1 VEINMDIQPADRSL
15 PATVD
20 ERLVRSNRLASKA
33 DETKR
38 ALLKN
43 WTLFEGWCQDKG
55 VACLPAT
62 PEVVE
67 VFLLYLADRHP
78 VQERA
83 GRTVRV
89 GLKSSG
95 VSQAL
100 WAINTRHRLAGHPPP
115 GEYELIKT
123 ALAGIRRRKGSR
135 RKQQAPFTIEHLR
148 AIAFRADLKGRRDRA
163 LLLVGFAGCLRRSEL
178 VALRAE
184 DLEETPLGL
193 RIYLA
198 KSKTDQEGEGAWIDI
213 VRAER
218 FPACC
223 PVQALQDWLAAA
235 GIVAGPIF
243 RSLGKGARP
252 RLGDRLSPVTVDAV
266 VKWAAAQCGLD
277 PSRYGG
283 HSLRA
288 GKATYLSE
296 MGKSPTLIARHGR
309 WKSMDMVLTYCR
321 GETARELA
329 GVY

>member
-1 VEINMDIQPADRSL
+1 MDIQPADRFL
-15 PATVD
+15 PPGVD
-20 ERLVRSNRLASKA
+20 ERLVRSNRLASRA

-43 WTLFEGWCQDKG
+43 WTLFEGWCRGQG
-55 VACLPAT
+55 LASLPAT
-62 PEVVE
+62 PDVVE

-78 VQERA
+78 VRNRGGGVA
-83 GRTVRV
+83 RV
-89 GLKSSG
+89 GLKAAG
-95 VSQAL
+95 VAQAL
-100 WAINTRHRLAGHPPP
+100 WAINSRHRMAGHAPP
-115 GEYELIKT
+115 GEFEQIKT

-148 AIAFRADLKGRRDRA
+148 AISFREDLKGKRDKA

-184 DLEETPLGL
+184 EMEETPLGL
-193 RIYLA
+193 RVYLV
-198 KSKTDQEGEGAWIDI
+198 KSKTDQEGGGAWIDI

-218 FPACC
+218 YPACC
-223 PVQALQDWLAAA
+223 PVRAVQEWLAAA
-235 GIVAGPIF
+235 GIGQGPIF
-243 RSLGKGARP
+243 RSLGKGPRP
-252 RLGDRLSPVTVDAV
+252 RLGPRLSPVTVDAV
-266 VKWAAAQCGLD
+266 VKWAAAQCGLE